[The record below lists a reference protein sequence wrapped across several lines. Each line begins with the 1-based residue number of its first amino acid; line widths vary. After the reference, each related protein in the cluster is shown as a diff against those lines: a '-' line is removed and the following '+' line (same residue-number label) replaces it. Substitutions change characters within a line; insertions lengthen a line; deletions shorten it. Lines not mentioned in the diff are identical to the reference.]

1 MALEIHFID
10 VGQGDATLLTY
21 DAPDRVR
28 RHILVDGG
36 AESHGAQVV
45 AYLRQKG
52 IDRLHLVVATH
63 VDDDHIAG
71 LLEVVAQFPVARFW
85 GPDPNR
91 SAPLRPLV
99 QALAAAAPGGSGQ
112 EAGMITVESVNTYD
126 RLHALVLS
134 RGALIEYPEMG
145 HDASYLFP
153 GLAVRVMGPSS
164 ELAAYSAPAAAPA
177 GDEIGILSAETNNA
191 SIVLRVGLGGQFVLL
206 PGDAEL
212 KAWHAMIAHW
222 GAGLH
227 ARVLKLAHHGS
238 SNGTDE
244 QVLQTVRP
252 RQAVISVGP
261 NSYKHPSAQVLDL
274 LTPPLQTLRTDQQG
288 TIVIRFEEPAPAPV
302 EQPPPRSWWQRLLAF
317 LFGR

>member
-21 DAPDRVR
+21 DSPDGVR
-28 RHILVDGG
+28 RNILVDGA
-36 AESHGAQVV
+36 AESHGEQVV
-45 AYLRQKG
+45 AYLREQG

-71 LLEVVAQFPVARFW
+71 LLQVVAQFPVARFW
-85 GPDPNR
+85 GPDPKR

-99 QALAAAAPGGSGQ
+99 QAASAATPAAGGQ
-112 EAGMITVESVNTYD
+112 EAGLITVESVNTYD
-126 RLHALVLS
+126 RLHALALS
-134 RGALIEYPEMG
+134 RGALVEYPEMG

-153 GLAVRVMGPSS
+153 GLEVRVMGPSS
-164 ELAAYSAPAAAPA
+164 ELAAFSTPSAVPAE
-177 GDEIGILSAETNNA
+177 DELGILSTETNNA

-212 KAWHAMIAHW
+212 KAWHAMIAQW

-238 SNGTDE
+238 SNGTDQ

-261 NSYKHPSAQVLDL
+261 NSYKHPSAKVLEL
-274 LTPPLQTLRTDQQG
+274 LTAPVQTLRTDQQG
-288 TIVIRFEEPAPAPV
+288 TIVIRFEEPAPVPV
-302 EQPPPRSWWQRLLAF
+302 EGPPPRSWWQRLLAF
-317 LFGR
+317 LFGH